1 MDVVYNH
8 VFDAATQAFE
18 KTVPGYYFQYKN
30 GQKTNGTYC
39 RNDVASERLMVRK
52 YIVDSVKYWA
62 NSYNLDGFRFDLMGI
77 LDVETMNEIR
87 KELDKIDP
95 SILLY
100 GEGWDMRQTNHEIG
114 AAQYNADKVDKRI
127 GFFSDEIRNAIK
139 GAEFDGITPAL
150 VEGNSHEANYQKD
163 AQDFIDGFLGGEN
176 YGKNSAHPYQFPE
189 QLINYVECHDNRT
202 LYDMLKAI
210 LPNEDDNNLIKRSK
224 LATSMVMLAQ
234 GVPFIH
240 AGQESL
246 ATKGGIENSFNS
258 SVEVN
263 EIHWDRVFQHTEMVD
278 YFRKLVKL
286 RKEHAVFR
294 QNDYSE
300 IAKTVQVIS
309 AGEDGI
315 FAFEY
320 HADDENIVVLFNVS
334 DQKVKFDRLDLSK
347 AKKLLDSAGDVQLSE
362 NVELMPLST
371 LVVENKV

>member
-1 MDVVYNH
+1 
-8 VFDAATQAFE
+8 
-18 KTVPGYYFQYKN
+18 
-30 GQKTNGTYC
+30 
-39 RNDVASERLMVRK
+39 
-52 YIVDSVKYWA
+52 
-62 NSYNLDGFRFDLMGI
+62 
-77 LDVETMNEIR
+77 
-87 KELDKIDP
+87 
-95 SILLY
+95 
-100 GEGWDMRQTNHEIG
+100 
-114 AAQYNADKVDKRI
+114 
-127 GFFSDEIRNAIK
+127 
-139 GAEFDGITPAL
+139 
-150 VEGNSHEANYQKD
+150 
-163 AQDFIDGFLGGEN
+163 
-176 YGKNSAHPYQFPE
+176 
-189 QLINYVECHDNRT
+189 
-202 LYDMLKAI
+202 MLKAI
-210 LPNEDDNNLIKRSK
+210 LSNEDDNNLIKRSK

-315 FAFEY
+315 FVFEY
-320 HADDENIVVLFNVS
+320 HADDENIGVLFNVS